1 MRMKKMQNKLI
12 EWVLDNVEDWKAN
25 RDDNYREDWKKYE
38 RIWRGVWEG
47 EDRIRQSERS
57 KIISPATQ
65 QAIENH
71 TSEIEEAL
79 WGAGADLFDINDD
92 IKDQDKTD
100 IEYVKLYMKECFKKN
115 KLRKQINDIVLM
127 ASIYGTGIGEV
138 ITKEVKELQPATQ
151 AMPDIGAI
159 AVGVEETTKISVTLK
174 PINPRNFII
183 DPTATTVEEAM
194 GVAIEEFVGAHVVA
208 KAIEDGIYLDTAK
221 VNEANPEQDLEP
233 SSIDEEFDDSKVKL
247 LKYYGLVP
255 EYLLEDNSE
264 EVVDLFGEK
273 EVGDV
278 VKEYSNMV
286 EAIIVI
292 GNDTDLLKAERSPYM
307 MKDRPV
313 VAYQDD
319 TVPGRFWGR
328 GIAEKAFNMQA
339 AIDAQLRSHLDSL
352 ALTTVPMMAM
362 DATRMPRGAKL
373 EIRPGKTI
381 LTNGNP
387 AEILQPFKFGN
398 TDGSNVQTAEL
409 FNTMLLQATGTM
421 DTSLMQTQPVGGD
434 IAIALSGII
443 KKNKRTLVNF
453 QENFLIPFIEKAAWR
468 FMQFDAE
475 NFPVKD
481 FKFVPSGSLG
491 MLAREVEQMQFINL
505 LKTLGAD
512 NPLTPVLLQGVI
524 ENSSLPNKQAML
536 QQIAQSNQPDPQQQ
550 QLQQMQLQLQMK
562 DAELSLAN
570 KQADVM
576 KKQAETQQISVETQ
590 LYPEEIKA
598 KLAAALS
605 NNLEAGTNDDKEFE
619 RRAKIAELMLKE
631 KDIDLKEKDLK
642 QNAEIVKLQMKSKG
656 TKVE

>member
-1 MRMKKMQNKLI
+1 MSKLVS
-12 EWVLDNVEDWKAN
+12 WVLENVEEWKLN

-38 RIWRGVWEG
+38 RTWRGYWEG

-57 KIISPATQ
+57 RIISPATQ

-79 WGAGADLFDINDD
+79 WGSGANLFDIDD
-92 IKDQDKTD
+92 DMKDQDPTD
-100 IEYVKLYMKECFKKN
+100 IEYVKGYMKECFKKN
-115 KLRKQINDIVLM
+115 RLRKQINDIVLM

-138 ITKEVKELQPATQ
+138 ITKEIKELSPATQ
-151 AMPDIGAI
+151 PMPDIGAV
-159 AVGVEETTKISVTLK
+159 AVGVEETTKISVELK

-183 DPTATTVEEAM
+183 DPTATTIEEAM
-194 GVAIEEFVGAHVVA
+194 GVAIEEFVSAHIVA

-221 VNEANPEQDLEP
+221 LGEATPDSDLEP

-247 LKYYGLVP
+247 IKYYGLVP
-255 EYLLEDNSE
+255 ETLLDADEG
-264 EVVDLFGEK
+264 EVVDLFADK
-273 EVGDV
+273 DVGTV

-286 EAIIVI
+286 EAIVVI
-292 GNDTDLLKAERSPYM
+292 GNDSELLKAERSPYM

-328 GIAEKAFNMQA
+328 GIAEKAQNMQA

-362 DATRMPRGAKL
+362 DATRMPRGARM

-398 TDGSNVQTAEL
+398 TDGTNIQTAEI

-421 DTSLMQTQPVGGD
+421 DTSLMQTQPIGGD

-475 NFPVKD
+475 NFPVQD
-481 FKFVPSGSLG
+481 FKFVPTGTLG
-491 MLAREVEQMQFINL
+491 MLAREVEQLQFINL

-512 NPLTPVLLQGVI
+512 NPLTPMLLQGVI
-524 ENSSLPNKQAML
+524 QNSTLPNKQAML
-536 QQIAQSNQPDPQQQ
+536 QQMAQANQPNPEQQ
-550 QLQQMQLQLQMK
+550 QLQQLQVQAQIK
-562 DAELSLAN
+562 DAELTLAN
-570 KQADVM
+570 KQADIV
-576 KKQAETQQISVETQ
+576 KKQAETQQIVVETQ
-590 LYPEEIKA
+590 LYPDEIKA

-605 NNLEAGTNDDKEFE
+605 NNLKEGEQDDKEFQ

-631 KDIDLKEKDLK
+631 KDINLKEMDIK
-642 QNAEIVKLQMKSKG
+642 QNAEVVKLQMKSKG
-656 TKVE
+656 QKAE